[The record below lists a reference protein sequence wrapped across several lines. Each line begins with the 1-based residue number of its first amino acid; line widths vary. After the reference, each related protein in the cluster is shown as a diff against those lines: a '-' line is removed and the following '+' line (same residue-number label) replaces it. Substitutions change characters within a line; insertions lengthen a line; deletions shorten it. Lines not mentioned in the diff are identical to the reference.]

1 MVTVVGY
8 GHEIGFDK
16 LKSLLPE
23 VVMDAYSYVIS
34 DMSDSV
40 IKQSILRSYYII
52 TPCGNREIDF
62 NTSINTNGVRFI
74 EFGISYSRLGFG
86 NLSRSQIVPRNIE
99 IMIKFN
105 DGSSIFYRMTLPEN
119 TSDFTTAI
127 KFPASVV
134 QRSILYYLQTGCH
147 LIMLRD
153 VYDRSP
159 NNSFDIKESNILTN
173 LPILQELQHD
183 ADSDKYASVLSNWI
197 SVVGIDAA
205 INACQK
211 YGYME
216 LLMVIM
222 RYTKDSEKADT
233 LFRL

>member
-23 VVMDAYSYVIS
+23 VVMDSYYYVFS
-34 DMSDSV
+34 GMSDSV
-40 IKQSILRSYYII
+40 LKQSILRSYYII
-52 TPCGNREIDF
+52 TPCRNREIDS
-62 NTSINTNGVRFI
+62 NTSINTNDVRFI
-74 EFGISYSRLGFG
+74 EFGMGYNRLGFG
-86 NLSRSQIVPRNIE
+86 SLSRSQIVPRNIE

-105 DGSSIFYRMTLPEN
+105 DESSIFCRVALPEN

-127 KFPASVV
+127 EYPVRVV
-134 QRSILYYLQTGCH
+134 QRSVLYYLQTGCH

-153 VYDRSP
+153 VYDRSL
-159 NNSFDIKESNILTN
+159 NNSFDIKDSNILTN
-173 LPILQELQHD
+173 IQILQELQHD

-197 SVVGIDAA
+197 SVVSVDAA
-205 INACQK
+205 IDACQK

-222 RYTKDSEKADT
+222 RYTKDTEKVDNS
-233 LFRL
+233 FRL